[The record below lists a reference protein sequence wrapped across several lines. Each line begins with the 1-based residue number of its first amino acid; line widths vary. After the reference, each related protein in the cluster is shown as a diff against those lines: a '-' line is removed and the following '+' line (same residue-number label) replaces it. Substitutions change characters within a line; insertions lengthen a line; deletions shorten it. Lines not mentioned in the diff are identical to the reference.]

1 MKEVEIVIWKRTGQI
16 NGNDFEDMDRIPEV
30 DDTTLTISR
39 VIQIKSQFIL
49 WKNYKTEK
57 CNGKLG
63 VYFVR
68 IEKVGG
74 KFFCPSCERYR
85 SSVLK

>member
-16 NGNDFEDMDRIPEV
+16 NGNDFEDMDRLPEV

-49 WKNYKTEK
+49 
-57 CNGKLG
+57 
-63 VYFVR
+63 
-68 IEKVGG
+68 
-74 KFFCPSCERYR
+74 
-85 SSVLK
+85 